1 MNNLGKYLVV
11 AGALIMVLGIVI
23 WLFGNKLHWFGNL
36 PGDVKIDGKNFKVFA
51 PLTSMLLL
59 SIFLS
64 LLIWAV
70 NKFFR

>member
-36 PGDVKIDGKNFKVFA
+36 PGDVKIDGKDFKVFA
-51 PLTSMLLL
+51 PLTSMLLI